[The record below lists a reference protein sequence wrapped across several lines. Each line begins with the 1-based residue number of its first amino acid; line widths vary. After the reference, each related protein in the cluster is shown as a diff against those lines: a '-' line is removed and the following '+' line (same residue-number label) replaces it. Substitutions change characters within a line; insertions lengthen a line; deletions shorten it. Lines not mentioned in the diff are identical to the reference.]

1 MKQSC
6 FDTHQQFSYNDL
18 EALKMFYA
26 GVPARSIRV
35 NYPDIWQLL
44 SRHRAMPKDQY
55 EAVKTA
61 LEDIHIDNTN
71 G

>member
-1 MKQSC
+1 MKQSS
-6 FDTHQQFSYNDL
+6 FDPHQQFSHIDL
-18 EALKMFYA
+18 QALKQFYA
-26 GVPARSIRV
+26 GVPARLIRV

-44 SRHRAMPKDQY
+44 SRHRAMPNDQY